1 MKAELPKNEK
11 ERLAALKQLNILET
25 PLEERF
31 ERITRIVSRSLNV
44 PIAAVSLIDES
55 RQWFKSIQGL
65 SASETPR
72 DAAFCAHAILEDELL
87 LVADATQ
94 DERFADNP
102 LVTSEPFIRF
112 YAGYP
117 LSLSKDIRVGTL
129 CAIDYIPREFSSEDL
144 EMLQDLAKMVES
156 ELVAVTVSQVQIA
169 LIQELGELERT
180 AMIDS
185 LTRLWNRLGI
195 DTLLHRE
202 WECAMRKK
210 STLTIVMVDFDNFKP
225 INDTYGHLVGDEVLQ
240 SCSRLILSSL
250 RSSDVVGRWGG
261 DEFMVILSGADE
273 EQAIVIL
280 KRIQEVITQ
289 EPVITSSGDIKITVS
304 MGGVVVAPSEQQETI
319 EYWIGKADDELMKA
333 KRSGK
338 GRFQLAKLA
347 KQSTLVD
354 TTVVA

>member
-11 ERLAALKQLNILET
+11 QRLTALKQLNILDT

-55 RQWFKSIQGL
+55 RQWFKSVQGL

-72 DAAFCAHAILEDELL
+72 DVSFCAHAILEDELL
-87 LVADATQ
+87 LVPDATQ
-94 DERFADNP
+94 DERFADSP

-129 CAIDYIPREFSSEDL
+129 CAIDHIPRELSSEDL
-144 EMLQDLAKMVES
+144 ETLQDLAKMVES
-156 ELVAVTVSQVQIA
+156 ELVAVAVSQVQIA
-169 LIQELGELERT
+169 LIQELGELERI

-185 LTRLWNRLGI
+185 LTRVWNRLGI

-202 WECAMRKK
+202 WEYAVRKK
-210 STLTIVMVDFDNFKP
+210 STLAIVMVDFDNFKP

-240 SCSRLILSSL
+240 ACSRLILSSL

-261 DEFMVILSGADE
+261 DEFMVILPGADE
-273 EQAIVIL
+273 EEAIVIL

-289 EPVITSSGDIKITVS
+289 EPVITSSGAIKISVS
-304 MGGVVVAPSEQQETI
+304 MGGVIVTPSEQRETV
-319 EYWIGKADDELMKA
+319 EYWVGRADEELMKA

-338 GRFQLAKLA
+338 GRFQLAK
-347 KQSTLVD
+347 KQSILVGS
-354 TTVVA
+354 

>member
-11 ERLAALKQLNILET
+11 ERLTALKQLNILDT

-72 DAAFCAHAILEDELL
+72 DHVAFCSRAILEDEPL
-87 LVADATQ
+87 LVPDTTQ
-94 DERFADNP
+94 DERFSANP
-102 LVTSEPFIRF
+102 LVTNKPFIRF

-117 LSLSKDIRVGTL
+117 LSLAKNIHVGTL
-129 CAIDYIPREFSSEDL
+129 CIMDHVSRELSSEDL
-144 EMLQDLAKMVES
+144 EILHDLAKMVES
-156 ELVAVTVSQVQIA
+156 ELVAVALSEVQTS
-169 LIQELGELERT
+169 LIQELGELERI

-202 WECAMRKK
+202 WEFAIRKK
-210 STLTIVMVDFDNFKP
+210 STLAIVMIDFDNFKP
-225 INDTYGHLVGDEVLQ
+225 INDTYGHLVGDEVLKG
-240 SCSRLILSSL
+240 CSRLILSSL

-261 DEFMVILSGADE
+261 DEFMVMLPGADE
-273 EQAIVIL
+273 EEATVIL

-289 EPVITSSGDIKITVS
+289 EPMITSSGEMKISVS
-304 MGGVVVAPSEQQETI
+304 IGGVIVTPSEQRETI
-319 EYWIGKADDELMKA
+319 EYWVGKADDELMKA

-338 GRFQLAKLA
+338 GRFQLAKQSILVGA
-347 KQSTLVD
+347 K
-354 TTVVA
+354 VVA

>member
-11 ERLAALKQLNILET
+11 ERLAALKQLNILDT

-31 ERITRIVSRSLNV
+31 ERVTRIVSRSLNV

-72 DAAFCAHAILEDELL
+72 DIAFCAHAILDDELL
-87 LVADATQ
+87 LIPDATQ

-102 LVTSEPFIRF
+102 LVTNEPFIRF

-129 CAIDYIPREFSSEDL
+129 CVIDHVPRELSSEDL
-144 EMLQDLAKMVES
+144 EILHDLAKMVES
-156 ELVAVTVSQVQIA
+156 ELIAVALSEVQIA
-169 LIQELGELERT
+169 LIQELGELERL
-180 AMIDS
+180 AMLDS

-202 WECAMRKK
+202 WEYAVRKN
-210 STLTIVMVDFDNFKP
+210 STVAIVMVDFDNFKP

-240 SCSRLILSSL
+240 GCSRLILSSL
-250 RSSDVVGRWGG
+250 RSSDVLGRWGG
-261 DEFMVILSGADE
+261 DEFILILPGADE
-273 EQAIVIL
+273 QQAIMIL

-289 EPVITSSGDIKITVS
+289 EPMITSCGEIKISVS
-304 MGGVVVAPSEQQETI
+304 MGGVIVIPSEQRETI
-319 EYWIGKADDELMKA
+319 EYWIGKADDELMNV

-338 GRFQLAKLA
+338 GQFQLAK
-347 KQSTLVD
+347 
-354 TTVVA
+354 

>member
-11 ERLAALKQLNILET
+11 ERLAALKQLNILDT
-25 PLEERF
+25 PLEDRF

-65 SASETPR
+65 NASETPR
-72 DAAFCAHAILEDELL
+72 DIAFCAHTILSDELL
-87 LVADATQ
+87 LIPDATQ

-102 LVTSEPFIRF
+102 LVTHEPFIRF

-117 LSLSKDIRVGTL
+117 LSLSKDVRIGTL
-129 CAIDYIPREFSSEDL
+129 CAIDHIPRNLSSEDL
-144 EMLQDLAKMVES
+144 EILHDLAKMVES
-156 ELVAVTVSQVQIA
+156 ELLAVALSQVQLS
-169 LIQELGELERT
+169 LIQELSELERT
-180 AMIDS
+180 VMIDS

-202 WECAMRKK
+202 WEYAVRKN
-210 STLTIVMVDFDNFKP
+210 SSLAIIMVDFDNFKQ

-240 SCSRLILSSL
+240 GCSQLILSSL

-261 DEFMVILSGADE
+261 DEFMVILPGVDR
-273 EQAIVIL
+273 EQADMIL
-280 KRIQEVITQ
+280 QRTQNAIIQD
-289 EPVITSSGDIKITVS
+289 PVITSSGAVKISVS
-304 MGGVVVAPSEQQETI
+304 MGGVIVMPREEKDPI
-319 EYWIGKADDELMKA
+319 EYWINKADDELIQV

-338 GRFQLAKLA
+338 GKLQIA
-347 KQSTLVD
+347 EESR
-354 TTVVA
+354 VVASSSQ

>member
-11 ERLAALKQLNILET
+11 ERLAALKQLNILDT

-72 DAAFCAHAILEDELL
+72 DVAFCAHAILNDELL

-94 DERFADNP
+94 DERFANNP

-129 CAIDYIPREFSSEDL
+129 CAIDRIPRELSSEDL
-144 EMLQDLAKMVES
+144 EILHDLAKMVES
-156 ELVAVTVSQVQIA
+156 ELVAVALSQVQIS
-169 LIQELGELERT
+169 LIQELGELERV
-180 AMIDS
+180 AMLDS
-185 LTRLWNRLGI
+185 MTRLWNRLGI
-195 DTLLHRE
+195 DTLLNRE
-202 WECAMRKK
+202 WEYAVRKD
-210 STLTIVMVDFDNFKP
+210 SPIAIVMVDLDNFKP

-250 RSSDVVGRWGG
+250 RSSDIVGRWGG
-261 DEFMVILSGADE
+261 DEFMVILPGADE
-273 EQAIVIL
+273 EQAIMIL
-280 KRIQEVITQ
+280 QRIQEVITQ
-289 EPVITSSGDIKITVS
+289 EPVITSGGAIEISVS
-304 MGGVVVAPSEQQETI
+304 MGGIIVIPSEQQEPI
-319 EYWIGKADDELMKA
+319 EYWVGKADNELIKA

-338 GRFQLAKLA
+338 GRFQFTK
-347 KQSTLVD
+347 
-354 TTVVA
+354 

>member
-1 MKAELPKNEK
+1 MILKAELPKNEK
-11 ERLAALKQLNILET
+11 ERLAALKQLNLLDT

-31 ERITRIVSRSLNV
+31 ERITRIASRSLNV

-72 DAAFCAHAILEDELL
+72 DDLAFCTRAILEEEPL
-87 LVADATQ
+87 LVPDTTQ
-94 DERFADNP
+94 DKRFANNP
-102 LVTSEPFIRF
+102 LVTNKPFIRF

-129 CAIDYIPREFSSEDL
+129 CVMDHVSRELSSEDL
-144 EMLQDLAKMVES
+144 EILHDLAKMVES
-156 ELVAVTVSQVQIA
+156 ELVAVALSEVQIS
-169 LIQELGELERT
+169 LIQELGELERV
-180 AMIDS
+180 AMLDS

-202 WECAMRKK
+202 WEYAVRKK
-210 STLTIVMVDFDNFKP
+210 STVAIVMVDFDNFKP

-240 SCSRLILSSL
+240 GCSRLILSSL

-261 DEFMVILSGADE
+261 DEFLMILPGADE
-273 EQAIVIL
+273 QQASMIL
-280 KRIQEVITQ
+280 KRIQEAITQ
-289 EPVITSSGDIKITVS
+289 EPLITSSGAIKISIS
-304 MGGVVVAPSEQQETI
+304 MGGVIVMPSEQQEPI
-319 EYWIGKADDELMKA
+319 EYWIGKADDELMKV

-338 GRFQLAKLA
+338 GQFQL
-347 KQSTLVD
+347 VR
-354 TTVVA
+354 

>member
-31 ERITRIVSRSLNV
+31 ERITRMVSRSLNV

-72 DAAFCAHAILEDELL
+72 DVAFCAHAILEDELL

-129 CAIDYIPREFSSEDL
+129 CAIDHIPRELSSEDI
-144 EMLQDLAKMVES
+144 EMLQDLAKTVES
-156 ELVAVTVSQVQIA
+156 ELVAVTLSQVQIA
-169 LIQELGELERT
+169 LIQELGELERI

-185 LTRLWNRLGI
+185 LTKLWNRLGI

-202 WECAMRKK
+202 WEYAIRKK
-210 STLTIVMVDFDNFKP
+210 STLAIVMVDFDNFKP
-225 INDTYGHLVGDEVLQ
+225 INDTYGHIVGDEVLQ
-240 SCSRLILSSL
+240 GCSRLILSSL

-261 DEFMVILSGADE
+261 DEFMVILPGADE

-280 KRIQEVITQ
+280 KRIQEVIAQ
-289 EPVITSSGDIKITVS
+289 EPMITSSGAIQISVT
-304 MGGVVVAPSEQQETI
+304 MGGVIVTPSEQRETI
-319 EYWIGKADDELMKA
+319 EYWVGKADDELMKA

-338 GRFQLAKLA
+338 GRFQLAKQSIWVGA
-347 KQSTLVD
+347 K
-354 TTVVA
+354 VVA

>member
-11 ERLAALKQLNILET
+11 ERLAALKQLNIVDT

-44 PIAAVSLIDES
+44 PIAAVSLVEES

-65 SASETPR
+65 NASETPR
-72 DAAFCAHAILEDELL
+72 DIAFCAHTILQDELL
-87 LVADATQ
+87 LVPDATQ

-102 LVTSEPFIRF
+102 LVTHEPFIRF

-129 CAIDYIPREFSSEDL
+129 CAIDHIPRELSSEDL
-144 EMLQDLAKMVES
+144 ETLQDLAKIVES
-156 ELVAVTVSQVQIA
+156 ELAAVALSRVQVA
-169 LIQELGELERT
+169 LIQELGELERI
-180 AMIDS
+180 AMLDS
-185 LTRLWNRLGI
+185 VTRLWNRLGV

-202 WECAMRKK
+202 WESAVRKN
-210 STLTIVMVDFDNFKP
+210 SPIAIVMVDFDNFKQ

-240 SCSRLILSSL
+240 GCSRLILSSL

-261 DEFMVILSGADE
+261 DEFMVILPGADE
-273 EQAIVIL
+273 EQASMIL
-280 KRIQEVITQ
+280 QRILDVITQ
-289 EPVITSSGDIKITVS
+289 ELVATSSGGIKISVT
-304 MGGVVVAPSEQQETI
+304 MGGVIVIPNQQLETI
-319 EYWIGKADDELMKA
+319 EYWVGKADDELRKA

-338 GRFQLAKLA
+338 GRFQFAE
-347 KQSTLVD
+347 
-354 TTVVA
+354 